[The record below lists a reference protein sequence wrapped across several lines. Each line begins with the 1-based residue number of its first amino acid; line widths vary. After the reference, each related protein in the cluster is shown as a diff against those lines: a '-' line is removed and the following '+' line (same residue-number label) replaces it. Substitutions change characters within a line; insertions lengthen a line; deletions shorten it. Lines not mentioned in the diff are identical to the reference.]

1 MFAVIPWARAIK
13 LLLLSP
19 ENEEDVKIKIIFK
32 SCLNLLVDLEIIAYL
47 LQLSTTL
54 KAVFRLYQG
63 FAGFLLV
70 L

>member
-1 MFAVIPWARAIK
+1 MPVK

-19 ENEEDVKIKIIFK
+19 EKEEDVKIKIIFK

>member
-1 MFAVIPWARAIK
+1 MPVK

-32 SCLNLLVDLEIIAYL
+32 SCLNLLVELEIIAYL

>member
-1 MFAVIPWARAIK
+1 MPVK

-19 ENEEDVKIKIIFK
+19 ENGEDVKIQTIFK

-47 LQLSTTL
+47 LQLSTSL

>member
-1 MFAVIPWARAIK
+1 MPVK

-54 KAVFRLYQG
+54 KAVFRRYQG

>member
-1 MFAVIPWARAIK
+1 MPVK